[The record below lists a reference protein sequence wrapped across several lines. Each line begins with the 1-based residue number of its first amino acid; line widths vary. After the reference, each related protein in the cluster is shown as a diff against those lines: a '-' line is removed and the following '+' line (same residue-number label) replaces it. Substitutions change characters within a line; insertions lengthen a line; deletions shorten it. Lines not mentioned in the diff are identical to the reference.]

1 MSEPIWKDRKRY
13 FGLPISF
20 TKYALTDD
28 RLFCDTG
35 LLSIKE
41 EEILL
46 YRIRDITF
54 TQSIWQRIFRVGSI
68 HVVSSDQT
76 APRMVVQSV
85 KNARDVKEQLFTK
98 VEEAKTARRMRSMEL
113 MDNADDSDFDI

>member
-1 MSEPIWKDRKRY
+1 MAEPIWIDRKRY
-13 FGLPISF
+13 IGLPISF

-54 TQSIWQRIFRVGSI
+54 TQSLWQRIFRVGSI

-76 APRMVVQSV
+76 APHMVIQSV
-85 KNARDVKEQLFTK
+85 KHARDVKELLFTK

-113 MDNADDSDFDI
+113 MDDADDIDCEV